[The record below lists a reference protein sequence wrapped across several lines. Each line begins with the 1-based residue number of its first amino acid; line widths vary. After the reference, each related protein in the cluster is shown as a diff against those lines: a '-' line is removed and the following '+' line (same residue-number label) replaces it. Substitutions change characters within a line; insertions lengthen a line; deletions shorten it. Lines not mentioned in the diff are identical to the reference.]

1 MTDTMRRLRLAFIA
15 VFAVVVALDL
25 FVEHHPFF
33 GIDGTFGFGLWFG
46 LIGCIATVIVA
57 SALGRFLKR
66 PEGYYD
72 R

>member
-1 MTDTMRRLRLAFIA
+1 MTGISGKLRLVFIA

-46 LIGCIATVIVA
+46 VIGCAAAVAIARA
-57 SALGRFLKR
+57 AGFFLKR

-72 R
+72 K